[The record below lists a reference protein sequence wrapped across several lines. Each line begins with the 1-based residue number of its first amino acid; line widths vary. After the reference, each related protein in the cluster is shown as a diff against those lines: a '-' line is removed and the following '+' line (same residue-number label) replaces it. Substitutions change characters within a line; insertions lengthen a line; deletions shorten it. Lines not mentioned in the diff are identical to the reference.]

1 MLNSFHP
8 GLLIIAIGSLILILP
23 AKCRKPL
30 ALISA
35 AVGIAGLFILSSS
48 SHLVYRL
55 TPALKL
61 NLIHVDKLSMI
72 FIIIF
77 AIIGAINNIYGMDIQ
92 DKWEKGMSVIYGGS
106 IIAATLAGDAISLI
120 VFWEVA
126 AFSAAYLIYA
136 KHTRRSSRAALRYLL
151 MHAFGGNMLL
161 VGFLLHA
168 ANSGSLAIPK
178 YTGSD
183 GSAAFWFILIGVCVN
198 AVVPPFNS
206 WISDSYPESTI
217 AGTVFMC
224 GYTTKLGIYAMIRV
238 FAGTEMLLYAGV
250 FMALYGVLMAFLEND
265 LRRLFSYHIMSQLGY
280 MVASLAV
287 GGAWGV
293 DGAASHVFNNI
304 IYKGVLMMC
313 SGAVIMATG
322 KRKITEL
329 GGLKNKMPITAFT
342 FLIASLS
349 IAGMPFLN
357 GFASKTVVMHA
368 VQASGHDVA
377 ALLLTVTSI
386 GTWLSVVLKVNWFVF
401 LGEARTEFEVKEI
414 PLSMK
419 LGMLLGAA
427 GCIIIGIVPS
437 ILYRLLP
444 FAVSVHPFTVEHV
457 LESLILFA
465 GATIVFW
472 LVRVKMLPHDQLSLD
487 FDWLLRK
494 PLAGVITATSTGL
507 NKFTGWAD
515 VKSLGIV
522 RFCGERLGNPYKWT
536 ESSRRSFVRN
546 ISFENEDRDIGIV
559 IEISVSMLALITII
573 AMLFINK

>member
-1 MLNSFHP
+1 
-8 GLLIIAIGSLILILP
+8 
-23 AKCRKPL
+23 
-30 ALISA
+30 
-35 AVGIAGLFILSSS
+35 
-48 SHLVYRL
+48 
-55 TPALKL
+55 
-61 NLIHVDKLSMI
+61 
-72 FIIIF
+72 
-77 AIIGAINNIYGMDIQ
+77 
-92 DKWEKGMSVIYGGS
+92 
-106 IIAATLAGDAISLI
+106 
-120 VFWEVA
+120 
-126 AFSAAYLIYA
+126 
-136 KHTRRSSRAALRYLL
+136 
-151 MHAFGGNMLL
+151 
-161 VGFLLHA
+161 
-168 ANSGSLAIPK
+168 
-178 YTGSD
+178 
-183 GSAAFWFILIGVCVN
+183 
-198 AVVPPFNS
+198 
-206 WISDSYPESTI
+206 
-217 AGTVFMC
+217 
-224 GYTTKLGIYAMIRV
+224 
-238 FAGTEMLLYAGV
+238 
-250 FMALYGVLMAFLEND
+250 
-265 LRRLFSYHIMSQLGY
+265 
-280 MVASLAV
+280 
-287 GGAWGV
+287 
-293 DGAASHVFNNI
+293 
-304 IYKGVLMMC
+304 
-313 SGAVIMATG
+313 
-322 KRKITEL
+322 
-329 GGLKNKMPITAFT
+329 
-342 FLIASLS
+342 
-349 IAGMPFLN
+349 MPFLN